1 MITRLHC
8 SCASRPP
15 LRTVALEEG
24 LPAAACPDCGAVLL
38 QMDDWRRWRSR
49 SPQLPAPAHG
59 SLAAEVPADPGRA
72 RACPA
77 CTRLMQRLP
86 VHNAQDFRVDRCIP
100 CQTLW
105 LDPGEWAALVQLGVA
120 LQLDTL
126 LSEAGQRRLQNERL
140 LATRMQTLRQRHG
153 DERIDEVL
161 RFRRWLAEQ
170 PHPDELLALLRAPEA
185 ALP

>member
-1 MITRLHC
+1 MPPSLRC
-8 SCASRPP
+8 SCTSQFT
-15 LRTVALEEG
+15 LKTVALEPG
-24 LPAAACPDCGAVLL
+24 LPAAVCPDCGAVLL

-49 SPQLPAPAHG
+49 APQTPTAAAPAAEP
-59 SLAAEVPADPGRA
+59 LADTGRA

-100 CQTLW
+100 CQYLW
-105 LDPGEWAALVQLGVA
+105 LDPGEWAALVQLGAA

-126 LSEAGQRRLQNERL
+126 LSDAGQRRLQSERL
-140 LATRMQTLRQRHG
+140 LAARMQTLRQRHG

-161 RFRRWLAEQ
+161 RFRRWLAGQ
-170 PHPDELLALLRAPEA
+170 PLADELLALLRSPEGS
-185 ALP
+185 LP

>member
-1 MITRLHC
+1 MTTRLHC
-8 SCASRPP
+8 SCASQST
-15 LRTVALEEG
+15 LKTVALEEG

-49 SPQLPAPAHG
+49 SPQLAPAT
-59 SLAAEVPADPGRA
+59 LAPANVPADHGRA

-86 VHNAQDFRVDRCIP
+86 VHNAHDFRVDRCIH

-120 LQLDTL
+120 LQLDML
-126 LSEAGQRRLQNERL
+126 LSDAGQRRLQGERL
-140 LATRMQTLRQRHG
+140 LAARMQTLRQRHG
-153 DERIDEVL
+153 DERIDEIL

-170 PHPDELLALLRAPEA
+170 PHPDELLALLRSPETA
-185 ALP
+185 TP

>member
-1 MITRLHC
+1 MTTRLLC
-8 SCASRPP
+8 GCASRSP
-15 LRTVALEEG
+15 LKTVVLEEG

-49 SPQLPAPAHG
+49 SPRLPANQ
-59 SLAAEVPADPGRA
+59 GRA

-77 CTRLMQRLP
+77 CMRLMQRLP
-86 VHNAQDFRVDRCIP
+86 VHNAQDFRVDRCVP
-100 CQTLW
+100 CQYLW

-126 LSEAGQRRLQNERL
+126 LSEAGQRRLQSERL

-161 RFRRWLAEQ
+161 RFRRWLAGQ
-170 PHPDELLALLRAPEA
+170 PLADELLALLRSSEMP
-185 ALP
+185 LS

>member
-1 MITRLHC
+1 MTSSLHC
-8 SCASRPP
+8 SCTSQST
-15 LRTVALEEG
+15 LKTVALEPG

-49 SPQLPAPAHG
+49 ALQTPVAAAPT
-59 SLAAEVPADPGRA
+59 AEPPPDTGRA

-86 VHNAQDFRVDRCIP
+86 VHNAQDFRVDRCIH

-105 LDPGEWAALVQLGVA
+105 LDPGEWAALVQLGVS

-126 LSEAGQRRLQNERL
+126 LSDAGQRRLQGERL
-140 LATRMQTLRQRHG
+140 LAARMQTLRQRHG

-170 PHPDELLALLRAPEA
+170 PHTDELLALLRAPEA
-185 ALP
+185 ATP

>member
-1 MITRLHC
+1 MSTRLHC
-8 SCASRPP
+8 SCASRSP
-15 LRTVALEEG
+15 LKAVALEEG
-24 LPAAACPDCGAVLL
+24 LPAAACPDCSAVLL

-49 SPQLPAPAHG
+49 SPHVPAAASAPAQAH
-59 SLAAEVPADPGRA
+59 ADHGRA

-86 VHNAQDFRVDRCIP
+86 VHNAQDFRVDRCIH
-100 CQTLW
+100 CQYLW

-126 LSEAGQRRLQNERL
+126 LSDAGQRRLQSERL

-153 DERIDEVL
+153 DERIDEIL

-170 PHPDELLALLRAPEA
+170 PHPDELLALLRSPETA
-185 ALP
+185 TP

>member
-1 MITRLHC
+1 MPPSLHC
-8 SCASRPP
+8 SCASRTT
-15 LRTVALEEG
+15 LKTVALEPG
-24 LPAAACPDCGAVLL
+24 LPAAVCPDCGAVLL

-49 SPQLPAPAHG
+49 APQTPTAAAPAAEP
-59 SLAAEVPADPGRA
+59 LADTDRA

-100 CQTLW
+100 CQYLW
-105 LDPGEWAALVQLGVA
+105 LDPGEWAALVQLGAA

-126 LSEAGQRRLQNERL
+126 LSDAGQRRLQSERL
-140 LATRMQTLRQRHG
+140 LAARMQTLRQRHG

-161 RFRRWLAEQ
+161 RFRRWLAGQ
-170 PHPDELLALLRAPEA
+170 PLADELLALLRSPEGS
-185 ALP
+185 LP